1 MKKLKIRSLF
11 LKTITII
18 FIVNLFVSCQKKE
31 ITIGDILSKSLEA
44 HGGLEIWQ
52 QVDTLSFTKKTILYN
67 REGLK
72 EKEITQ
78 HQSFYGGDFINGE
91 ITSIGVDKSRI
102 SIIGDIYSKSIED
115 SLAVLTDDDVKL
127 INKSFR
133 SAYYVISQPFN
144 LKQSDALLFYK
155 KDTILN
161 GEKTFVVDV
170 SYREDENTNTPDQ
183 WTYFFNAKTYLI
195 VAAKVFHSPTVSFI
209 ENIKFNKETPFVFNA
224 ERESVFLN
232 KDGSK
237 DFLRASYFYSNYK
250 VALKK

>member
-144 LKQSDALLFYK
+144 LKESDALLFYK

-224 ERESVFLN
+224 ERESFFLN

>member
-18 FIVNLFVSCQKKE
+18 FIVNLFVSCHKKE
-31 ITIGDILSKSLEA
+31 ITVRDILSKSLEA
-44 HGGLEIWQ
+44 HGGLELWQ

-91 ITSIGVDKSRI
+91 ITSIGADKSRI

-133 SAYYVISQPFN
+133 SAYYVICQPFN

-170 SYREDENTNTPDQ
+170 SYKEDQNTNTPDQ
-183 WTYFFNAKTYLI
+183 WTYFINANTYLI

-209 ENIKFNKETPFVFNA
+209 QNINFNKETPFVFNA

-232 KDGSK
+232 KDGSI
-237 DFLRASYFYSNYK
+237 DYLRASYFYSNYK
-250 VALKK
+250 VVLKK

>member
-11 LKTITII
+11 SKTITII

-115 SLAVLTDDDVKL
+115 SLAVLTDDDIKL

-133 SAYYVISQPFN
+133 SAYYVICQPFN

>member
-1 MKKLKIRSLF
+1 MIEGFFKV
-11 LKTITII
+11 I
-18 FIVNLFVSCQKKE
+18 FIIVISFLFSCQKIKP
-31 ITIGDILSKSLEA
+31 TAKQILKKSLKA
-44 HGGLEIWQ
+44 HGGLELWQ
-52 QVDTLSFTKKTILYN
+52 KIDTLSFTKKTILYN
-67 REGLK
+67 QKGIK

-78 HQSFYGGDFINGE
+78 NQSFYGGIPLHGKISSFGTEKSSISVING
-91 ITSIGVDKSRI
+91 V
-102 SIIGDIYSKSIED
+102 YVKSIRD
-115 SLAVLTDDDVKL
+115 SLVSITDDEIKA
-127 INKSFR
+127 INNSFK

-144 LKQSDALLFYK
+144 LKESNAFLFYK
-155 KDTILN
+155 KDTILD

-170 SYREDENTNTPDQ
+170 SYKEDENTNTPDQ

-250 VALKK
+250 VVLKK

>member
-1 MKKLKIRSLF
+1 MIEGFFKV
-11 LKTITII
+11 I
-18 FIVNLFVSCQKKE
+18 FIIVISFLFSCQKIKP
-31 ITIGDILSKSLEA
+31 TAKQILKKSLKA
-44 HGGLEIWQ
+44 HGGLELWQ
-52 QVDTLSFTKKTILYN
+52 KIDTLSFTKKTILYN
-67 REGLK
+67 QKGIK

-78 HQSFYGGDFINGE
+78 NQSFYGGIPLHGKISSFWTEKSSISVING
-91 ITSIGVDKSRI
+91 V
-102 SIIGDIYSKSIED
+102 YVKSIRD
-115 SLAVLTDDDVKL
+115 SLVSITDDEIKA
-127 INKSFR
+127 INNSFK

-144 LKQSDALLFYK
+144 LKESNAFLFYK
-155 KDTILN
+155 KDTILD

-170 SYREDENTNTPDQ
+170 SYKEDENTNTPDQ

>member
-1 MKKLKIRSLF
+1 MTKLKIRSLF
-11 LKTITII
+11 LKTATTI
-18 FIVNLFVSCQKKE
+18 FIINLLVSCQKK
-31 ITIGDILSKSLEA
+31 ITVGDILSKSIKA
-44 HGGLEIWQ
+44 HGGIELWQ
-52 QVDTLSFTKKTILYN
+52 KIDTLSFTKKTILYN
-67 REGLK
+67 QEGVK
-72 EKEITQ
+72 EKETTQ
-78 HQSFYGGDFINGE
+78 HQSFYEGIPLHGKISSLGAEKSSISVING
-91 ITSIGVDKSRI
+91 V
-102 SIIGDIYSKSIED
+102 YAKSIRD
-115 SLAVLTDDDVKL
+115 SLIPITDREIKA
-127 INKSFR
+127 INNSFK

-144 LKQSDALLFYK
+144 LKESDALLFYK

-170 SYREDENTNTPDQ
+170 SYREDENTNTSDQ

-224 ERESVFLN
+224 ERKSVFLN

>member
-1 MKKLKIRSLF
+1 MTKLKIRSLF
-11 LKTITII
+11 LKAATTI
-18 FIVNLFVSCQKKE
+18 FIINLLVSCQKK
-31 ITIGDILSKSLEA
+31 ITVDDILSKSIKA
-44 HGGLEIWQ
+44 HGGIELWQ
-52 QVDTLSFTKKTILYN
+52 KIDTLSFTKKTILYN

-133 SAYYVISQPFN
+133 SAYYVICQPFN

-183 WTYFFNAKTYLI
+183 WTYFFNAKTFLV
-195 VAAKVFHSPTVSFI
+195 VAAKVFHSPTISFI
-209 ENIKFNKETPFVFNA
+209 KNTKFNTKTPFVFNS
-224 ERESVFLN
+224 ERVSIFIN
-232 KDGSK
+232 KDGTE
-237 DFLRASYFYSNYK
+237 DFVRAAYFYSNFK
-250 VALKK
+250 VVFKK

>member
-133 SAYYVISQPFN
+133 SAYYVICQPFN

-170 SYREDENTNTPDQ
+170 SYKEDENTNTPDQ
-183 WTYFFNAKTYLI
+183 WTYFFNAKTFLV
-195 VAAKVFHSPTVSFI
+195 VAAKVFHPPTISFI
-209 ENIKFNKETPFVFNA
+209 KNTKFNTKTPFVFNS
-224 ERESVFLN
+224 ERVSVFMN
-232 KDGSK
+232 NDGTE
-237 DFLRASYFYSNYK
+237 DYTRAAYFYSNYK
-250 VALKK
+250 VVLKK

>member
-11 LKTITII
+11 SKTITII

-91 ITSIGVDKSRI
+91 ITSIGVDQSRI

-133 SAYYVISQPFN
+133 SAYYVICQPFN

-170 SYREDENTNTPDQ
+170 SYREDENTNTSDQ

-237 DFLRASYFYSNYK
+237 DFLK
-250 VALKK
+250 LL

>member
-1 MKKLKIRSLF
+1 LSK
-11 LKTITII
+11 
-18 FIVNLFVSCQKKE
+18 KKE

-133 SAYYVISQPFN
+133 SAYYVICQPFN

>member
-1 MKKLKIRSLF
+1 MTKLKIRSLF
-11 LKTITII
+11 LKAATTI
-18 FIVNLFVSCQKKE
+18 FIINLLVCCQKK
-31 ITIGDILSKSLEA
+31 ITVGDILSKSIKA
-44 HGGLEIWQ
+44 HGGLVLWQ
-52 QVDTLSFTKKTILYN
+52 KIDTLSFTKKTILYN
-67 REGLK
+67 QEGVK

-115 SLAVLTDDDVKL
+115 SLAMLTDDDVKS

-237 DFLRASYFYSNYK
+237 DYLRASYFYSNYK
-250 VALKK
+250 VVLKN

>member
-1 MKKLKIRSLF
+1 MIEGFFKV
-11 LKTITII
+11 I
-18 FIVNLFVSCQKKE
+18 FIIVISFLFSCQKIKP
-31 ITIGDILSKSLEA
+31 TAKQILKKSLKA
-44 HGGLEIWQ
+44 HGGLELWQ
-52 QVDTLSFTKKTILYN
+52 KIDTLSFTKKTILYN
-67 REGLK
+67 QKGIK

-78 HQSFYGGDFINGE
+78 NQSFYGGIPLHGKISSLGTEKSSISVING
-91 ITSIGVDKSRI
+91 V
-102 SIIGDIYSKSIED
+102 YVKSIRD
-115 SLAVLTDDDVKL
+115 SLVSITDDEIKA
-127 INKSFR
+127 INNSFK

-144 LKQSDALLFYK
+144 LKESNAFLFYK
-155 KDTILN
+155 KDTILD

-170 SYREDENTNTPDQ
+170 SYKEDENTNTPDQ

>member
-18 FIVNLFVSCQKKE
+18 FIVNLFVSCHKKE
-31 ITIGDILSKSLEA
+31 ITVRDILSKSLEA
-44 HGGLEIWQ
+44 HGGLELWQ

-72 EKEITQ
+72 EKEIIQ

-91 ITSIGVDKSRI
+91 ITSIGADKSKL
-102 SIIGDIYSKSIED
+102 SIMGGLYSKSIGD
-115 SLAVLTDDDVKL
+115 SLAVLTDEDVKL
-127 INKSFR
+127 INKSFK

-144 LKQSDALLFYK
+144 LSESDAHLSYK

-170 SYREDENTNTPDQ
+170 SYREDENTERPDQ
-183 WTYFFNAKTYLI
+183 WTYFFNAKTFLV
-195 VAAKVFHSPTVSFI
+195 VAAKVFHSPTISFI
-209 ENIKFNKETPFVFNA
+209 KNTKFNIKTPFVFNS
-224 ERESVFLN
+224 ERVSVFMN
-232 KDGSK
+232 KDGSE
-237 DFLRASYFYSNYK
+237 DYTRAAYFYSNYK
-250 VALKK
+250 VVLKK